1 MQSTRIE
8 NPAVKTVKRM
18 RALSRR
24 ALLPVLLAF
33 LFTFVLGAG
42 LVHNHDGDLQQ
53 QFDCNICL
61 KSGSNNDIAANTEHY
76 FNFQRLSIEFLQPL
90 TLAPLYRIVPAK
102 SRSPPNA

>member
-1 MQSTRIE
+1 MFTTKIKNSAAKVANRL
-8 NPAVKTVKRM
+8 RG
-18 RALSRR
+18 LSARYLSPF
-24 ALLPVLLAF
+24 LLTF
-33 LFTFVLGAG
+33 LFTFVQGAG
-42 LVHNHDGDLQQ
+42 LVHHHDGDLQQ